1 MNEQENQTILAEDK
15 ILILYILKK
24 VGKPLSYK
32 ELLELIIAISEINYF
47 YFQQF
52 LSDLLEDH
60 YIIKNKNGEIELYEL
75 TQEGT
80 SALELTLDLIPG
92 ITKLQIDSEFKK
104 SFNSIKDK
112 FSISAEYNPISNN
125 EFKVTCKIIENHEV
139 LFKTEILVA
148 SKEQASQI
156 VNNWNTNAASIYP
169 KILEDLTQ

>member
-1 MNEQENQTILAEDK
+1 MNESENQTTLAEDK
-15 ILILYILKK
+15 ILILYILQK

-32 ELLELIIAISEINYF
+32 ELLELIIAVSEINYF
-47 YFQQF
+47 YFQEF

-60 YIIKNKNGEIELYEL
+60 YITKNKNGEIELYEL
-75 TQEGT
+75 TKEGT

-92 ITKLQIDSEFKK
+92 ITKLQIDREFQK

-112 FSISAEYNPISNN
+112 FSVSAEYNPVSSN
-125 EFKVTCKIIENHEV
+125 EFRVTCKIIENHEV

-156 VNNWNTNAASIYP
+156 VNNWNTHAADIYP
-169 KILEDLTQ
+169 KILEDLTK